1 MKKTPFGGGEE
12 LTSSLFSLEGKTAIV
27 TGASRWTGK
36 VIALEMA
43 KAGVD
48 LVICARTPKPL
59 EATAAEVRS
68 LGRRCI
74 AVPTDV
80 GDSGQVDNLVRKAM
94 EEYGRI
100 DILVSNAGTDL
111 GNSVPTL
118 ELKEEVWDSNVR
130 LNLKG
135 HFLCSKAVAPIM
147 IKQGGGNIVAI
158 ASTAG
163 LRVSPDSAG
172 YGAAKAGLMHLVMK
186 LAVEWAK
193 YKIRVNAVAP
203 GFIAIPIFPGY
214 LDRRP
219 DLKAIY
225 ERIPLAGGVKME
237 HIAAAVMYLAS
248 DAAGSTTGVTIPL
261 DGGMITKL

>member
-1 MKKTPFGGGEE
+1 M
-12 LTSSLFSLEGKTAIV
+12 SSLFSLEGKTAIV

-48 LVICARTPKPL
+48 LVLCARTPEPL
-59 EATAAEVRS
+59 EAAAAEVRS

-80 GDSGQVDNLVRKAM
+80 GDSEQVVNLVRKAKK
-94 EEYGRI
+94 EFGRI
-100 DILVSNAGTDL
+100 DILVNNAGTDL
-111 GNSVPTL
+111 GIGVPTL
-118 ELKEEVWDSNVR
+118 ELTEDVWDANMR

-135 HFLCSKAVAPIM
+135 PFLCSKAVAPIM
-147 IKQGGGNIVAI
+147 IEQGGGNIVDI

-163 LRVSPDSAG
+163 LRVSPDSAA
-172 YGAAKAGLMHLVMK
+172 YGTAKAGLMHLVMK

-193 YKIRVNAVAP
+193 YNIRVNAVAP

-214 LDRRP
+214 LDHMP

-237 HIAAAVMYLAS
+237 EIAAAVIYLAS
-248 DAAGSTTGVTIPL
+248 DAAGSTTGVTITL

>member
-1 MKKTPFGGGEE
+1 MG
-12 LTSSLFSLEGKTAIV
+12 SLFSLEGKTAIV

-48 LVICARTPKPL
+48 LVLCARTPEPL
-59 EATAAEVRS
+59 EAAAAEVRS

-80 GDSGQVDNLVRKAM
+80 GDAEQVVNLVRKAKK
-94 EEYGRI
+94 EFGRI
-100 DILVSNAGTDL
+100 DILVNNAGTDL
-111 GNSVPTL
+111 GTGVPTL
-118 ELKEEVWDSNVR
+118 ELTEDVWDANVR

-135 HFLCSKAVAPIM
+135 PFLCSKAVAPIM
-147 IKQGGGNIVAI
+147 IEQGGGNIVDI

-163 LRVSPDSAG
+163 LRVSPDSAA

-193 YKIRVNAVAP
+193 YNIRVNAVAP

-214 LDRRP
+214 LDHMP

-237 HIAAAVMYLAS
+237 EIAAAVIYLAS
-248 DAAGSTTGVTIPL
+248 DAAGSTTGVTITL
-261 DGGMITKL
+261 DRGMVTKL

>member
-1 MKKTPFGGGEE
+1 
-12 LTSSLFSLEGKTAIV
+12 LTNSLFLLEGKTAIV

-237 HIAAAVMYLAS
+237 HIAAAAIYLAS

>member
-1 MKKTPFGGGEE
+1 LISP
-12 LTSSLFSLEGKTAIV
+12 LFSLEGKTAIV

-48 LVICARTPKPL
+48 LVICARNPKPL
-59 EATAAEVRS
+59 EATAAEVRG

-74 AVPTDV
+74 AVATDV

-111 GNSVPTL
+111 GSGVGTL
-118 ELKEEVWDSNVR
+118 ELKEEVWDSDVR

-163 LRVSPDSAG
+163 LRVSPDSAA

-214 LDRRP
+214 LDRMP
-219 DLKAIY
+219 ELKAIY

-261 DGGMITKL
+261 DGGMITKH

>member
-1 MKKTPFGGGEE
+1 M
-12 LTSSLFSLEGKTAIV
+12 SSMFSLEGKVAIV

-48 LVICARTPKPL
+48 LVISARTTKPL
-59 EATAAEVRS
+59 EAAAGEVRK

-74 AVPTDV
+74 AIPTDV
-80 GDSGQVDNLVRKAM
+80 GDSVQVDNLVKKAM

-100 DILVSNAGTDL
+100 DILVSNAGTPL
-111 GNSVPTL
+111 GGSVPTL
-118 ELKEEVWDSNVR
+118 ELKEEVWDSDVR

-163 LRVSPDSAG
+163 LRVSPDNAG
-172 YGAAKAGLMHLVMK
+172 YSAAKAGLMHLVRK

-193 YKIRVNAVAP
+193 YRIRVNAVAP
-203 GFIAIPIFPGY
+203 GFIAIPIFPAY
-214 LDRRP
+214 LDRMP
-219 DLKAIY
+219 ELKAIY
-225 ERIPLAGGVKME
+225 ERIPLSGGVKME
-237 HIAAAVMYLAS
+237 HIAAAAIYLAS
-248 DAAGSTTGVTIPL
+248 DAAGSATGVTIPL

>member
-1 MKKTPFGGGEE
+1 M
-12 LTSSLFSLEGKTAIV
+12 SSMFSLEGKVAVV

-48 LVICARTPKPL
+48 LVISARTPKPL
-59 EATAAEVRS
+59 EAAAAEVRKV
-68 LGRRCI
+68 GRRCI

-80 GDSGQVDNLVRKAM
+80 GDAAQVDNLVKKAM

-100 DILVSNAGTDL
+100 DILVSNAGTPL
-111 GNSVPTL
+111 GGSIPTL
-118 ELKEEVWDSNVR
+118 ELKEEDWDADVR

-135 HFLCSKAVAPIM
+135 HFLCCKAVAPVM

-163 LRVSPDSAG
+163 LRISPDAAG
-172 YGAAKAGLMHLVMK
+172 YSAAKAGLMHLVRK
-186 LAVEWAK
+186 LAVEWAQ
-193 YKIRVNAVAP
+193 YNIRVNAVAP
-203 GFIAIPIFPGY
+203 GFIAIPIFPAY
-214 LDRRP
+214 LDRMP
-219 DLKAIY
+219 ELKAIY

-237 HIAAAVMYLAS
+237 HIAAAVVYLAS
-248 DAAGSTTGVTIPL
+248 DAAGSATGVTIPL
-261 DGGMITKL
+261 DGGMTAKL

>member
-1 MKKTPFGGGEE
+1 

-43 KAGVD
+43 KAGVN

-59 EATAAEVRS
+59 EATAAEIRS

-80 GDSGQVDNLVRKAM
+80 GDSKQVDNLVKKAV

-100 DILVSNAGTDL
+100 DILVSNAGTDMSR
-111 GNSVPTL
+111 GVPTL
-118 ELKEEVWDSNVR
+118 ELKEEDWDSDVR

-186 LAVEWAK
+186 LAVEWAE

-214 LDRRP
+214 LDRMP

-225 ERIPLAGGVKME
+225 ERIPLPGGVKME

>member
-1 MKKTPFGGGEE
+1 M
-12 LTSSLFSLEGKTAIV
+12 SSLFSLEGKTAIV

-43 KAGVD
+43 KVGVD
-48 LVICARTPKPL
+48 LVLCARTPEPL
-59 EATAAEVRS
+59 EAAAAEVRS

-80 GDSGQVDNLVRKAM
+80 GDSQQVDNLVRKAV
-94 EEYGRI
+94 EEFGRI
-100 DILVSNAGTDL
+100 DILVNNAGTDL
-111 GNSVPTL
+111 GTGVPTL
-118 ELKEEVWDSNVR
+118 ELSEEVWDSNVR

-147 IKQGGGNIVAI
+147 IKQGGGNIVDI

-163 LRVSPDSAG
+163 LRVSPDSAA

-193 YKIRVNAVAP
+193 YNIRVNAVAP
-203 GFIAIPIFPGY
+203 GFIAIPIFPRY

-225 ERIPLAGGVKME
+225 ERIPIAGGVKME
-237 HIAAAVMYLAS
+237 EIAAAVIYLAS
-248 DAAGSTTGVTIPL
+248 DAARSTTGITITL

>member
-1 MKKTPFGGGEE
+1 M
-12 LTSSLFSLEGKTAIV
+12 SSLFSLEGKTAIV

-48 LVICARTPKPL
+48 LVLCARTPEPL
-59 EATAAEVRS
+59 EAAAAEVRS

-80 GDSGQVDNLVRKAM
+80 GDSEQVVNLVRKAKK
-94 EEYGRI
+94 EFGRI
-100 DILVSNAGTDL
+100 DILVNNAGTDL
-111 GNSVPTL
+111 GTGVPTL
-118 ELKEEVWDSNVR
+118 ELTEDVWDANVR

-135 HFLCSKAVAPIM
+135 AFLCSKAVAPIM
-147 IKQGGGNIVAI
+147 IEQGGGNIVDI

-163 LRVSPDSAG
+163 LRVSPDSAA

-193 YKIRVNAVAP
+193 YNIRVNAVAP

-214 LDRRP
+214 LDHMP

-237 HIAAAVMYLAS
+237 EIAAAVIYLAS
-248 DAAGSTTGVTIPL
+248 DAAGSTTGVTITL
-261 DGGMITKL
+261 DRGMVTKL

>member
-1 MKKTPFGGGEE
+1 M
-12 LTSSLFSLEGKTAIV
+12 SSLFSLEGKTAIV

-48 LVICARTPKPL
+48 LVLCARTPEPL
-59 EATAAEVRS
+59 EAAAAEVRS

-80 GDSGQVDNLVRKAM
+80 GDSEQVVNLVRKAKK
-94 EEYGRI
+94 EFGRI
-100 DILVSNAGTDL
+100 DILVNNAGTDL
-111 GNSVPTL
+111 GTGVPTL
-118 ELKEEVWDSNVR
+118 ELTEDVWDSNVR

-147 IKQGGGNIVAI
+147 IEQGGGNIIDI

-163 LRVSPDSAG
+163 LRVSPDSAA

-193 YKIRVNAVAP
+193 YHIRVNAVAP

-214 LDRRP
+214 LDHMP

-237 HIAAAVMYLAS
+237 EIAAAVIYLAS
-248 DAAGSTTGVTIPL
+248 DAAGSTTGVTITL

>member
-1 MKKTPFGGGEE
+1 M
-12 LTSSLFSLEGKTAIV
+12 TSSLFSLEGKTAIV

-43 KAGVD
+43 KAGVN

-59 EATAAEVRS
+59 EATAAEIRS

-80 GDSGQVDNLVRKAM
+80 GDSKQVDNLVKKAV

-100 DILVSNAGTDL
+100 DILVSNAGTDMSR
-111 GNSVPTL
+111 GVPTL
-118 ELKEEVWDSNVR
+118 ELKEEDWDSDVR

-186 LAVEWAK
+186 LAVEWAE

-214 LDRRP
+214 LDRMP

-225 ERIPLAGGVKME
+225 ERIPLPGGVKME

>member
-1 MKKTPFGGGEE
+1 M
-12 LTSSLFSLEGKTAIV
+12 SSLFSLEGKTAIV

-48 LVICARTPKPL
+48 LVLCARTPEPL
-59 EATAAEVRS
+59 EAAAAEVRS

-80 GDSGQVDNLVRKAM
+80 GDSEQVVNLVRKAKK
-94 EEYGRI
+94 EFGRI
-100 DILVSNAGTDL
+100 DILVNNAGTDL
-111 GNSVPTL
+111 GTGVPTL
-118 ELKEEVWDSNVR
+118 ELTEDVWDANVR

-135 HFLCSKAVAPIM
+135 PFLCSKAVAPIM
-147 IKQGGGNIVAI
+147 IEQGGGNIVDI

-163 LRVSPDSAG
+163 LRVSPDSAA
-172 YGAAKAGLMHLVMK
+172 YGTAKAGLMHLVMK

-193 YKIRVNAVAP
+193 YNIRVNAVAP

-214 LDRRP
+214 LDHMP

-237 HIAAAVMYLAS
+237 EIAAAVIYLAS
-248 DAAGSTTGVTIPL
+248 DAAGSTTGVTITL

>member
-1 MKKTPFGGGEE
+1 M
-12 LTSSLFSLEGKTAIV
+12 SSLFSLEGKTAIV

-43 KAGVD
+43 KVGVD
-48 LVICARTPKPL
+48 LVLCARTPEPL
-59 EATAAEVRS
+59 EAAAAEVRS

-80 GDSGQVDNLVRKAM
+80 GDSQQVDNLVRKAV
-94 EEYGRI
+94 EEFGRI
-100 DILVSNAGTDL
+100 DILVNNAGTDL
-111 GNSVPTL
+111 GTGVPTL
-118 ELKEEVWDSNVR
+118 ELSEDVWDSNVR

-147 IKQGGGNIVAI
+147 IKQGGGNIVDI

-163 LRVSPDSAG
+163 LRVSPDSAA

-193 YKIRVNAVAP
+193 YNIRVNAVAP
-203 GFIAIPIFPGY
+203 GFIAIPIFPRY

-225 ERIPLAGGVKME
+225 ERIPIAGGVKME
-237 HIAAAVMYLAS
+237 EIAAAVIYLAS
-248 DAAGSTTGVTIPL
+248 DAARSTTGVTITL